1 MKATMSNR
9 ILTAILISMIIAVT
23 VPAAVWAA
31 GTIAGTGISNSVS
44 VGYSIGGV
52 PGTAIVS
59 TATFTVGM
67 RVNLTVARQNA
78 NFVDV
83 AAGAANGY
91 LTFLVTNITNTRLDF
106 GLVSAVSSTNPF
118 DGAANT
124 FVTVPSVTA
133 YVDVNGNGVYD
144 PGTDTAVFTALNTDA
159 SATVFIVGNIPAG
172 EASGAIEAFSLTAV
186 ARQFGSG
193 AGAVTNLAEGVGNYN
208 GVDVVFG
215 DAANGLVTGDGARDA
230 RASDRSAFRVTA
242 ITVTKTR
249 AVYSD
254 PINGVSV
261 NARPIPGAIITY
273 TVAITNPGSVAAT
286 GVSVSD
292 NLSSFIPASASF
304 VTQFADGSPN
314 CAVAGYGIVIDGVC
328 FTNANDATTPA
339 AEFTA
344 GNVLSITNH
353 TLASGATTTI
363 KYQVQIN
370 P

>member
-9 ILTAILISMIIAVT
+9 ILMAILISMIIAVA

-52 PGTAIVS
+52 SGTAIVS

-67 RVNLTVARQNA
+67 RVNMTVARTNA

-83 AAGAANGY
+83 APGSTNAY
-91 LTFLVTNITNTRLDF
+91 LTFLVTNITNTTLDF
-106 GLVSAVSSTNPF
+106 GLVSAVSATNPF
-118 DGAANT
+118 TGSANT

-133 YVDVNGNGVYD
+133 YLDVNGSGIYE
-144 PGTDTAVFTALNTDA
+144 PLTDTAVFSTINSDA
-159 SATVFIVGNIPAG
+159 SATIFIAGNIPSG
-172 EASGAIEAFSLTAV
+172 ELSGVVEAFSLTAV
-186 ARQFGSG
+186 ARAAGSG
-193 AGAVTNLAEGVGNYN
+193 AGAVTNLAEGIGTYN

-215 DAANGLVTGDGARDA
+215 DAANGTVTGDDARDA
-230 RASDRSAFRVTA
+230 RASDRSAFRISA
-242 ITVTKTR
+242 ITVSKTR

-261 NARPIPGAIITY
+261 NARAIPGAIVTY
-273 TVAITNPGSVAAT
+273 TVAITNPGAATAT
-286 GVSVSD
+286 GVSITD
-292 NLSSFIPASASF
+292 NLGTFIPASASF
-304 VTQFADGSPN
+304 VTQFLGNAPACAAGS
-314 CAVAGYGIVIDGVC
+314 GIVIDTVC
-328 FTNANDATTPA
+328 YTNGADGGSPTAD
-339 AEFTA
+339 FTA
-344 GNVLSITNH
+344 NVLNITGH

-363 KYQVQIN
+363 NYQVQVN